1 MKVWVT
7 GAGGFVG
14 SNVVR
19 VLGERHGAQ
28 VLGPTRAEVDVTDG
42 AAVTAAV
49 RAFAPDAIVH
59 CAILNDPVA
68 LVRDRRAAWEG
79 YVGATRN
86 VVDAGN
92 AVGAHV
98 VLIST
103 DWVFDGTQGGAT
115 EDEPPN
121 PINAY
126 GFLKAASELVVLER
140 AARGAVARIAGV
152 AGVHWARPSL
162 PRQQDAGLGYL
173 CASVVQTLRAGQR
186 FTVWES
192 PDINCIATPTLASD
206 AAELVWRVVDAGHE
220 GVLHCVGGESVDRVT
235 LARRTAL
242 GFGLDAGLID
252 VGPPDPK
259 ALGTMRVPYDTS
271 LDATA
276 TAARLGV
283 ELPDLDTMLGRLR
296 VELDTADPG
305 AARSAEASLERPEA
319 DRRHQD
325 SNPPTLDAPRR

>member
-1 MKVWVT
+1 VRVFVT

-19 VLGERHGAQ
+19 VLRERHGAE
-28 VLGPTRAEVDVTDG
+28 VAGPPRAEVDVTDA
-42 AAVTAAV
+42 AAVARAV
-49 RAFAPDAIVH
+49 DAFAPDAIVH

-68 LVRDRRAAWEG
+68 LDRDRRAAWAG

-86 VVDAGN
+86 VVDAAN
-92 AVGAHV
+92 GAHV

-103 DWVFDGTQGGAT
+103 DWVFDGAQGGAT

-152 AGVHWARPSL
+152 AGVHWARPAL
-162 PRQQDAGLGYL
+162 PRQQDAGFGYL
-173 CASVVQTLRAGQR
+173 CASLVHTLRGGQR

-206 AAELVWRVVDAGHE
+206 AAELVWRVIAGGHE

-235 LARRTAL
+235 LARRTAHA
-242 GFGLDAGLID
+242 FGLDPAMVD
-252 VGPPDPK
+252 VGPPDP
-259 ALGTMRVPYDTS
+259 AAVGSMRVPYDTS

-276 TAARLGV
+276 TARRLGV
-283 ELPDLDTMLGRLR
+283 ELPNLDTMLARLR
-296 VELDTADPG
+296 VELETG
-305 AARSAEASLERPEA
+305 ELVAA
-319 DRRHQD
+319 
-325 SNPPTLDAPRR
+325 

>member
-1 MKVWVT
+1 MRVWIT
-7 GAGGFVG
+7 GASGFVG

-19 VLGERHGAQ
+19 VFAERHGAR
-28 VLGPTRAEVDVTDG
+28 VRGPSRAEVDVTDAG
-42 AAVTAAV
+42 AV
-49 RAFAPDAIVH
+49 RRDVEGFAPDAIVH

-68 LVRDRRAAWEG
+68 LLHDRRAAWAG

-86 VVDAGN
+86 VVDAAN

-98 VLIST
+98 VLVST

-152 AGVHWARPSL
+152 AGVHWARPEL

-173 CASVVQTLRAGQR
+173 CASVVHALRAGQR

-192 PDINCIATPTLASD
+192 PDINCIATPTLAGD
-206 AAELVWRVVDAGHE
+206 AAELLWLVAEGGHE

-235 LARRTAL
+235 LARRTAEA
-242 GFGLDAGLID
+242 FDLDAELID
-252 VGPPDPK
+252 VGPPDR
-259 ALGTMRVPYDTS
+259 AVVGSMRVPYDTS

-283 ELPDLDTMLGRLR
+283 ELPSLDAMLARLR
-296 VELDTADPG
+296 VDLETEVTA
-305 AARSAEASLERPEA
+305 
-319 DRRHQD
+319 
-325 SNPPTLDAPRR
+325 

>member
-1 MKVWVT
+1 MRVWVT
-7 GAGGFVG
+7 GASGFVG

-19 VLGERHGAQ
+19 VLGELHGAE
-28 VLGPTRAEVDVTDG
+28 VLGPSRAEVDVTDG
-42 AAVTAAV
+42 FAV
-49 RAFAPDAIVH
+49 RRSVDAFAPDAIVH

-68 LVRDRRAAWEG
+68 LERDRRAAWDG

-86 VVDAGN
+86 VVDAAN

-103 DWVFDGTQGGAT
+103 DWVFDGTQAGAT

-152 AGVHWARPSL
+152 AGVHWARPAL

-206 AAELVWRVVDAGHE
+206 AAELVWRVLDGGHE

-235 LARRTAL
+235 LARRTAEA
-242 GFGLDAGLID
+242 FDLDAGMVD
-252 VGPPDPK
+252 VGPPDPA

-271 LDATA
+271 LDARA
-276 TAARLGV
+276 TAERLGTG
-283 ELPDLDTMLGRLR
+283 LLSLDAMLRSLR
-296 VELDTADPG
+296 VELDTGELARRE
-305 AARSAEASLERPEA
+305 ATRSAEATA
-319 DRRHQD
+319 
-325 SNPPTLDAPRR
+325 

>member
-1 MKVWVT
+1 VWVT

-19 VLGERHGAQ
+19 VLGERHGVEVA
-28 VLGPTRAEVDVTDG
+28 GPSRAEVDITD
-42 AAVTAAV
+42 ADAVARAV
-49 RAFAPDAIVH
+49 AAFAPDAIVH

-68 LVRDRRAAWEG
+68 LERDRHAAWAG

-86 VVDAGN
+86 VVDAAN
-92 AVGAHV
+92 AGGAHV

-103 DWVFDGTQGGAT
+103 DWVFDGTQAGAT

-152 AGVHWARPSL
+152 AGVHWARPAL
-162 PRQQDAGLGYL
+162 PREQDAGFGYL
-173 CASVVQTLRAGQR
+173 CATLVHTLKAGRR

-206 AAELVWRVVDAGHE
+206 AAELVWRAIEGGHE
-220 GVLHCVGGESVDRVT
+220 GVLHCVGGESVDRVS
-235 LARRTAL
+235 LARRTAQAFDL
-242 GFGLDAGLID
+242 DPEMVDAGT
-252 VGPPDPK
+252 PDP
-259 ALGTMRVPYDTS
+259 AAVGTMRVPYDTS
-271 LDATA
+271 LDAAA
-276 TAARLGV
+276 TARRLGV
-283 ELPDLDTMLGRLR
+283 ELPDLETMLGRLR
-296 VELDTADPG
+296 MELETG
-305 AARSAEASLERPEA
+305 EFVAA
-319 DRRHQD
+319 
-325 SNPPTLDAPRR
+325 

>member
-1 MKVWVT
+1 MRVWVT

-19 VLGERHGAQ
+19 VLRERHGAD
-28 VLGPTRAEVDVTDG
+28 VAGPSRAEVDVTDG
-42 AAVTAAV
+42 AAVARAV
-49 RAFAPDAIVH
+49 DAFAPDAIVH

-68 LVRDRRAAWEG
+68 LARDRRAAWAG

-86 VVDAGN
+86 VVDAAN
-92 AVGAHV
+92 GAHV

-140 AARGAVARIAGV
+140 AGRGTVARIAGV
-152 AGVHWARPSL
+152 AGVHWARPAM
-162 PRQQDAGLGYL
+162 PRQQDAGFGYL
-173 CASVVQTLRAGQR
+173 CASLVHTLREGQR

-192 PDINCIATPTLASD
+192 PDINCVATPTLASE
-206 AAELVWRVVDAGHE
+206 AAELVWRAIDGGHE

-235 LARRTAL
+235 LARCTAEA
-242 GFGLDAGLID
+242 FGLDPEMVD
-252 VGPPDPK
+252 VGPPDP
-259 ALGTMRVPYDTS
+259 AAVGSMRVPYDTS

-276 TAARLGV
+276 TAKRLGV
-283 ELPDLDTMLGRLR
+283 ELLSLEAMLGRLR
-296 VELDTADPG
+296 VELETG
-305 AARSAEASLERPEA
+305 ELLAA
-319 DRRHQD
+319 
-325 SNPPTLDAPRR
+325 

>member
-1 MKVWVT
+1 MKVWLT

-19 VLGERHGAQ
+19 VFAGRHGAE
-28 VLGPTRAEVDVTDG
+28 VRGPSRAEVDVTD
-42 AAVTAAV
+42 ARAV
-49 RAFAPDAIVH
+49 RRDVASFAPDAIVH
-59 CAILNDPVA
+59 CAIVNDPVA
-68 LVRDRRAAWEG
+68 LVNDRRAAWAG

-86 VVDAGN
+86 VVDAAN
-92 AVGAHV
+92 AVGALV
-98 VLIST
+98 VLVST

-152 AGVHWARPSL
+152 AGVHWAQPDV
-162 PRQQDAGLGYL
+162 PRRQDAGLGYL
-173 CASVVQTLRAGQR
+173 CASVVEALRAGRR

-206 AAELVWRVVDAGHE
+206 AAELLWRVVEGGHE

-235 LARRTAL
+235 LARRTAAA
-242 GFGLDAGLID
+242 FGLDGELLH
-252 VGPPDPK
+252 VGPPDP
-259 ALGTMRVPYDTS
+259 AAVGSMRVPYDTS

-283 ELPDLDTMLGRLR
+283 TLPDLDTMLARLR
-296 VELDTADPG
+296 ADL
-305 AARSAEASLERPEA
+305 AARQLEAAAPPPALALGAESPGGG
-319 DRRHQD
+319 
-325 SNPPTLDAPRR
+325 NPWS

>member
-1 MKVWVT
+1 MRVWVT

-19 VLGERHGAQ
+19 VLGERHGAE
-28 VLGPTRAEVDVTDG
+28 VAGPARAEVDVTD
-42 AAVTAAV
+42 ADAVARAV
-49 RAFAPDAIVH
+49 DSFAPEAIVH

-68 LVRDRRAAWEG
+68 LDRDRRAAWEG

-86 VVDAGN
+86 VVDAAN

-152 AGVHWARPSL
+152 AGVHWARPQL
-162 PRQQDAGLGYL
+162 PRQQDGGFGYL
-173 CASVVQTLRAGQR
+173 CASLVHTLREGHR

-192 PDINCIATPTLASD
+192 PDINCVATPTLASD
-206 AAELVWRVVDAGHE
+206 AAELVWRVLEGGHE
-220 GVLHCVGGESVDRVT
+220 GVLHCVGGEAVDRVT
-235 LARRTAL
+235 LARRTAEA
-242 GFGLDAGLID
+242 FDLDPEMVD
-252 VGPPDPK
+252 VGPPDPE
-259 ALGTMRVPYDTS
+259 AVGTMRVPYDTS

-276 TAARLGV
+276 TAKRLGV
-283 ELPDLDTMLGRLR
+283 ELPDTDTMLARLR
-296 VELDTADPG
+296 VELDTGVVA
-305 AARSAEASLERPEA
+305 
-319 DRRHQD
+319 
-325 SNPPTLDAPRR
+325 

>member
-7 GAGGFVG
+7 GARGFVG

-19 VLGERHGAQ
+19 VFEGHGAE
-28 VLGPTRAEVDVTDG
+28 VRGPSRADVDVTD
-42 AAVTAAV
+42 ARAV
-49 RAFAPDAIVH
+49 RRDVEAFAPDAIVH

-68 LVRDRRAAWEG
+68 LLNHRRAAWEG

-86 VVDAGN
+86 VADAAN

-98 VLIST
+98 VLVST
-103 DWVFDGTQGGAT
+103 DWVFDGTQRGAT

-152 AGVHWARPSL
+152 AGVHRARPEM
-162 PRQQDAGLGYL
+162 PRRQDAGLGYL
-173 CASVVQTLRAGQR
+173 CVSVVEALGAGRR

-206 AAELVWRVVDAGHE
+206 AAELMWRAAEGGVE

-235 LARRTAL
+235 LARRTAEA
-242 GFGLDAGLID
+242 FDLDPELID
-252 VGPPDPK
+252 VGAPDP
-259 ALGTMRVPYDTS
+259 AAVGAMRVPFDTS

-276 TAARLGV
+276 TAERLGV
-283 ELPDLDTMLGRLR
+283 ELPDLDTLLGRLR
-296 VELDTADPG
+296 DELEVPA
-305 AARSAEASLERPEA
+305 
-319 DRRHQD
+319 
-325 SNPPTLDAPRR
+325 

>member
-1 MKVWVT
+1 VGLRVWVS
-7 GAGGFVG
+7 GASGFVG

-19 VLGERHGAQ
+19 VFAERQRAQ
-28 VLGPTRAEVDVTDG
+28 VRGPSRAEVDVTDAG
-42 AAVTAAV
+42 AV
-49 RAFAPDAIVH
+49 RRDVEAFAPDAIVH

-68 LVRDRRAAWEG
+68 LLHDRRAAWDG

-86 VVDAGN
+86 VVDAAN
-92 AVGAHV
+92 ACGAHV
-98 VLIST
+98 VLVST

-121 PINAY
+121 PINPY

-152 AGVHWARPSL
+152 AGVHWARPEL

-173 CASVVQTLRAGQR
+173 CASVVRALRAGER
-186 FTVWES
+186 FTVWDS

-206 AAELVWRVVDAGHE
+206 AAELLWRVVEGRHE

-235 LARRTAL
+235 LARRTAEA
-242 GFGLDAGLID
+242 FGLDSELLD
-252 VGPPDPK
+252 VGPPDP
-259 ALGTMRVPYDTS
+259 AAVGSMRVPYDTS

-276 TAARLGV
+276 TAARLGMT
-283 ELPDLDTMLGRLR
+283 LPDLDTMLARLGD
-296 VELDTADPG
+296 ELAVAASQPARAPG
-305 AARSAEASLERPEA
+305 AE
-319 DRRHQD
+319 
-325 SNPPTLDAPRR
+325 PPGGETPWA

>member
-1 MKVWVT
+1 MRVFVT

-19 VLGERHGAQ
+19 VLRERHGAE
-28 VLGPTRAEVDVTDG
+28 VAGPSRAQVDVTDA
-42 AAVTAAV
+42 AAVARAV
-49 RAFAPDAIVH
+49 EAFAPDAIVH

-68 LVRDRRAAWEG
+68 LERDRRAAWEG

-86 VVDAGN
+86 VVDAAN
-92 AVGAHV
+92 GAHV

-103 DWVFDGTQGGAT
+103 DWVFDGAQGGAT

-140 AARGAVARIAGV
+140 ARRATVARIAGV
-152 AGVHWARPSL
+152 AGVHWARPAL
-162 PRQQDAGLGYL
+162 PREQDAGFGYL
-173 CASVVQTLRAGQR
+173 CASLVHTLRQGQR
-186 FTVWES
+186 FTVWDS

-206 AAELVWRVVDAGHE
+206 AAELVWRAVDGGHE

-235 LARRTAL
+235 LARRTAEA
-242 GFGLDAGLID
+242 FALDPEMVD
-252 VGPPDPK
+252 VGPPDP
-259 ALGTMRVPYDTS
+259 AAVGTMRVPYDTS

-276 TAARLGV
+276 TAKRLGV
-283 ELPDLDTMLGRLR
+283 ELPDLDSMLGRLR
-296 VELDTADPG
+296 AELETG
-305 AARSAEASLERPEA
+305 ELVAA
-319 DRRHQD
+319 
-325 SNPPTLDAPRR
+325 

>member
-1 MKVWVT
+1 MRVFVT
-7 GAGGFVG
+7 GARGFVG

-19 VLGERHGAQ
+19 VLRERHGVDVA
-28 VLGPTRAEVDVTDG
+28 GPSRAEVDVTDTAG
-42 AAVTAAV
+42 LARAVE
-49 RAFAPDAIVH
+49 AFAPDAIVH

-68 LVRDRRAAWEG
+68 LERDRRAAWAG

-86 VVDAGN
+86 VVDA
-92 AVGAHV
+92 ASGAHV

-103 DWVFDGTQGGAT
+103 DWVFDGTQSGAT

-152 AGVHWARPSL
+152 AGVHWARPEL

-206 AAELVWRVVDAGHE
+206 AAELVWRAIAGGHE
-220 GVLHCVGGESVDRVT
+220 GVLHCVGAESVDRVT
-235 LARRTAL
+235 LARRTAEA
-242 GFGLDAGLID
+242 FGLDPGMID
-252 VGPPDPK
+252 VGPPDP
-259 ALGTMRVPYDTS
+259 AAVGSMRVPYDTS

-276 TAARLGV
+276 TAKRLGV
-283 ELPDLDTMLGRLR
+283 ELPDLGAMLARLR
-296 VELDTADPG
+296 VELDSG
-305 AARSAEASLERPEA
+305 ELVAA
-319 DRRHQD
+319 
-325 SNPPTLDAPRR
+325 

>member
-7 GAGGFVG
+7 GASGFVG

-19 VLGERHGAQ
+19 VLSELHGAE
-28 VLGPTRAEVDVTDG
+28 VLGPSRAEVNMTDG
-42 AAVTAAV
+42 LAV
-49 RAFAPDAIVH
+49 RRSVEAFAPDAIVH

-68 LVRDRRAAWEG
+68 LERDRRAAWEG

-86 VVDAGN
+86 VVDAAN

-152 AGVHWARPSL
+152 AGVHWARPQL
-162 PRQQDAGLGYL
+162 PRQQDAGFGYL
-173 CASVVQTLRAGQR
+173 CASLVHTLREGHR

-192 PDINCIATPTLASD
+192 PDINCVATPTLASD
-206 AAELVWRVVDAGHE
+206 AAELVWRVLEGGHE

-235 LARRTAL
+235 LARRTAEA
-242 GFGLDAGLID
+242 FDLDPEMVD
-252 VGPPDPK
+252 VGPPDPE
-259 ALGTMRVPYDTS
+259 AVGTMRVPYDTS

-276 TAARLGV
+276 TAKRLAV
-283 ELPDLDTMLGRLR
+283 ELPDLDTMLARLR
-296 VELDTADPG
+296 VELDTGVVA
-305 AARSAEASLERPEA
+305 
-319 DRRHQD
+319 
-325 SNPPTLDAPRR
+325 

>member
-1 MKVWVT
+1 MRVWVT

-19 VLGERHGAQ
+19 VLRERHGAD
-28 VLGPTRAEVDVTDG
+28 VAGPSRAEVDVTDG
-42 AAVTAAV
+42 AAVARAV
-49 RAFAPDAIVH
+49 DAFAPDAIVH

-68 LVRDRRAAWEG
+68 LARDRRAAWAG

-86 VVDAGN
+86 VVDAAN
-92 AVGAHV
+92 GAHV

-140 AARGAVARIAGV
+140 ADRGAVARIAGV
-152 AGVHWARPSL
+152 AGVHWARPAL
-162 PRQQDAGLGYL
+162 PRQQDAGFGYL
-173 CASVVQTLRAGQR
+173 CASLVHTLREGQR

-192 PDINCIATPTLASD
+192 PDINCVATPTLASE
-206 AAELVWRVVDAGHE
+206 AAELVWRAIDGGHE

-235 LARRTAL
+235 LARCTAEA
-242 GFGLDAGLID
+242 FGLDPEMVD
-252 VGPPDPK
+252 VGPPDP
-259 ALGTMRVPYDTS
+259 AAVGSMRVPYDTS

-276 TAARLGV
+276 TAKRLGV
-283 ELPDLDTMLGRLR
+283 ELLSLEAMLGRLR
-296 VELDTADPG
+296 VELETG
-305 AARSAEASLERPEA
+305 ELLAA
-319 DRRHQD
+319 
-325 SNPPTLDAPRR
+325 